1 MKRYS
6 QIQKSISVLMI
17 FILLIQLSGCASYRV
32 IPNSDL
38 PDYSNYKHIVHSENT
53 KYPLESVAVSQGLL
67 TGKVNFNQPD
77 KRNTINVYSSSDS
90 VIKIDTENILSL
102 PLDGIAKVKVPKIL
116 VPKEY
121 IPNSQTHKN
130 KSKEKKPVG
139 TILWGLLIMGTGASL
154 YYGITQY
161 IEKNRNH

>member
-1 MKRYS
+1 MKEYS
-6 QIQKSISVLMI
+6 QIQKFVSVLMI

-38 PDYSNYKHIVHSENT
+38 PDYSRYNHLVLSENA
-53 KYPLESVAVSQGLL
+53 KYPLENVAVSQGLL
-67 TGKVNFNQPD
+67 SGKVNFNQPD

-102 PLDGIAKVKVPKIL
+102 PLDGIAKVKVPRVL

-121 IPNSQTHKN
+121 VPNSQTHKN

-139 TILWGLLIMGTGASL
+139 TILWGLLIIGIGASL
-154 YYGITQY
+154 YYGITEY
-161 IEKNRNH
+161 VEKNRNY